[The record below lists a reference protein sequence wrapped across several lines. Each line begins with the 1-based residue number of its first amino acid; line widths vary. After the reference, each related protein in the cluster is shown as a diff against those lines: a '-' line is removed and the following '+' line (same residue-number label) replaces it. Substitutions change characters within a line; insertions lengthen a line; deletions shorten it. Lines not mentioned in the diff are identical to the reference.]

1 MLAWCSIATI
11 SCVVLLLSLSPPASN
26 KQTLERRRRR
36 THRDFFPLLPF
47 LPLASFCVFFF
58 APPPTLLLHTPK
70 GKHRLFW
77 SAGGCVCKKADPSSS
92 FSLPILLLFLL
103 ILLLRLLEIYI
114 FLWESWVALR
124 CTYSEEQSREEGPA
138 GNSFFLSLSIEN
150 DTHRDGKEGLRV
162 GAEKEVEKNRSLH
175 GKRTRMVMVSKFK
188 KKGLWSLVPYF
199 RSHCPFKKH

>member
-1 MLAWCSIATI
+1 MYSF
-11 SCVVLLLSLSPPASN
+11 LLPLPHYYY
-26 KQTLERRRRR
+26 
-36 THRDFFPLLPF
+36 THRKESTAYFGLL
-47 LPLASFCVFFF
+47 
-58 APPPTLLLHTPK
+58 
-70 GKHRLFW
+70 
-77 SAGGCVCKKADPSSS
+77 AGVCKKADPSSS